1 MKDDLIYWMLFAH
14 LPRWTTL
21 KTNKLIVEIIHNQ
34 KISFEDFFNLNHDEL
49 KEIFKLDAS
58 DLNDLEQAKKE
69 LPNYSFLLE
78 DMLSQGYEL
87 IPFNSSDYPKI
98 LKDNLK
104 LKFAPPLIY
113 VKGNKSLLNDDTI
126 AIVGSRSA
134 DKQSLEFTKNIAV
147 KATQEYRC
155 VVSGG
160 AKGVDQMALEES
172 IKANGHSILVLPQGI
187 LTYSSGMKQYYK
199 NIIDGNLVILSTFF
213 PKAGWSTGL
222 AMGRNKYIYGL
233 SKEIYVAQSDSK
245 GGTWSGALE
254 GLKADR
260 TIYIRKPDEGED
272 NANDLLILKGGIPV
286 SINGDLIENKND
298 EISLD
303 EKIKNAVKGIAL
315 TAKQIKENINY
326 DIDSKRFA
334 LYLNDLPFIKKEKKG
349 STIVYICKQE
359 STQLRGL
366 FKILCQHLV
375 VPKIVS

>member
-49 KEIFKLDAS
+49 IEIFKLDAT

-113 VKGNKSLLNDDTI
+113 IKGNKSLLNDDTI

-147 KATQEYRC
+147 KATKEYKC

-172 IKANGHSILVLPQGI
+172 ISANGHSILVLPQGI
-187 LTYSSGMKQYYK
+187 LTFSSGMKKYYK
-199 NIIDGNLVILSTFF
+199 NIIDGNLVILSAFF

-245 GGTWSGALE
+245 GGTWSGVLE
-254 GLKADR
+254 GLKAER
-260 TIYIRKPDEGED
+260 TIYIRKSEDGED
-272 NANDLLILKGGIPV
+272 NANDLLILKGGISV
-286 SINGDLIENKND
+286 GIDGDLIENKND

-303 EKIKNAVKGIAL
+303 EKIKKAIKGMAL
-315 TAKQIKENINY
+315 TAKQIKEKINY
-326 DIDSKRFA
+326 DIDSRKFA
-334 LYLNDLPFIKKEKKG
+334 LYLNDLPFLKKEKKG
-349 STIVYICKQE
+349 STVMYICKQE
-359 STQLRGL
+359 SARLSL
-366 FKILCQHLV
+366 FD
-375 VPKIVS
+375 SD